1 MLETLQQHISHNEWH
16 FFADG
21 IYFCISLCVG
31 YWMWLRKRYYKKKY
45 EELKGALGNVK
56 QENK

>member
-21 IYFCISLCVG
+21 IYFGISLCVV
-31 YWMWLRKRYYKKKY
+31 YWLWLRKRHYKNKY
-45 EELKGALGNVK
+45 EELKNTLDNVK
-56 QENK
+56 KEKK